1 MAVPLSLL
9 VSASAEIKHSPV
21 QFSVCVCF
29 CPHGVPPVSPKHNRQ
44 QMRSVMRSLLCSTW
58 HNHSDPFGAA
68 ASHLHDSPSLPVC
81 PPLPAAPSHPSA
93 PIPLPSHPLPVPPS
107 LHPPPTALSPA
118 MHSKNF
124 TPQQLTFLFFFSFFF
139 VSLFVCMRSVGFFF
153 CFSFSSIK
161 TPSPQTRG
169 GTATSTGSGMGCRG
183 QGTWQP
189 APRCSPMH
197 REELRPH
204 CHPLVS
210 PHVTTRCQPHAPVP
224 GRGRRSAPRSRA
236 PAAQFVYT

>member
-107 LHPPPTALSPA
+107 LHPLPTALSPA
-118 MHSKNF
+118 MRSKNF
-124 TPQQLTFLFFFSFFF
+124 TPQQLTFLFFFRFFF
-139 VSLFVCMRSVGFFF
+139 LFVCLYAFRWVFFLLQF
-153 CFSFSSIK
+153 LIDK
-161 TPSPQTRG
+161 NAI
-169 GTATSTGSGMGCRG
+169 ATNARRDSHQHG
-183 QGTWQP
+183 
-189 APRCSPMH
+189 
-197 REELRPH
+197 LRDG
-204 CHPLVS
+204 V
-210 PHVTTRCQPHAPVP
+210 
-224 GRGRRSAPRSRA
+224 
-236 PAAQFVYT
+236 